1 MQFSTLHL
9 NCLLGSHHLPTIFT
23 LLFWGNMYICACAH
37 AAITQARLERVS
49 FLSSPC
55 VRLDLGN
62 LCSLYCCCLWRDPGE
77 GVMVETLSFSLLT
90 FTLIAEP
97 ES

>member
-9 NCLLGSHHLPTIFT
+9 NCLLGSHHLPTMFT

-55 VRLDLGN
+55 VRLDLGTRA
-62 LCSLYCCCLWRDPGE
+62 LFIVAVSG
-77 GVMVETLSFSLLT
+77 ETLGRV
-90 FTLIAEP
+90 
-97 ES
+97 